1 MTATVGMLVLELEI
15 FGAQSLK
22 EKRFVLK
29 SLLDR
34 LPNQLNV
41 SVAEVGHQNL
51 WQRAEIA
58 VVTVGSS
65 RKVVEAT
72 LQSVDRAVERNGQ
85 LRVIDQVLT
94 FV

>member
-1 MTATVGMLVLELEI
+1 MTVGMLVLELEI

>member
-1 MTATVGMLVLELEI
+1 MVVGVLVLEVEI

-22 EKRFVLK
+22 EKRFILK

-34 LPNQLNV
+34 LPNKFNV

-51 WQRAEIA
+51 WQRAEVA

-65 RKVVEAT
+65 RAVVEAT
-72 LQSVDRAVERNGQ
+72 LDRVDRTVESSGQ
-85 LRVIDQVLT
+85 LRVIDQFLT
-94 FV
+94 FY

>member
-1 MTATVGMLVLELEI
+1 MTVGMLVLELEI

-41 SVAEVGHQNL
+41 SVAEVGHQDL

>member
-1 MTATVGMLVLELEI
+1 MTVGILVLELEI

-22 EKRFVLK
+22 EKRFILK

-51 WQRAEIA
+51 WQRSEVA

-65 RKVVEAT
+65 RAVVEST
-72 LQSVDRAVERNGQ
+72 LSRVDRSIERSGQ

-94 FV
+94 FC

>member
-1 MTATVGMLVLELEI
+1 MTTVGILILELEI

-22 EKRFVLK
+22 EKRFILK

-34 LPNQLNV
+34 LPNQFNV
-41 SVAEVGHQNL
+41 SVAEVGHQDL
-51 WQRAEIA
+51 WQRSEIA

-72 LQSVDRAVERNGQ
+72 LERIDRAVERNAQ
-85 LRVIDQVLT
+85 LRVIDQILT

>member
-1 MTATVGMLVLELEI
+1 MTVGILVLELEI

-22 EKRFVLK
+22 EKRFILR

-34 LPNQLNV
+34 LPNRFNV
-41 SVAEVGHQNL
+41 SVAEVGHQDL

-72 LQSVDRAVERNGQ
+72 LSRVDQAVESNGH

-94 FV
+94 FT

>member
-1 MTATVGMLVLELEI
+1 MTVGMLVLELEI

-41 SVAEVGHQNL
+41 SVAEVGHQDL

-58 VVTVGSS
+58 VVTVASS